1 MERGNTSWFQAPLS
15 IPVLLS
21 PFKLT
26 QVSVAVKHSH
36 MEIATD
42 ELSLLPVLLYLLTIV
57 PHHQGGRGQNVAL
70 HSWNR
75 S

>member
-1 MERGNTSWFQAPLS
+1 MERGNTSWFQALLS

-21 PFKLT
+21 PFK
-26 QVSVAVKHSH
+26 VSVAVKHSH